1 MLLYEHEG
9 IGLFVL
15 SGIPTP
21 EFILAESPEEVRR
34 EVEKVGFPA
43 VLKAQVLRGGRGKA
57 GLIQIASDAED
68 AERKAELIL
77 RSAADEGTAK
87 KILVERKIDVLR
99 EIYLGI
105 TVDRLA
111 KRPVV
116 VVCGQGGVD
125 IEEVAARSPEEI
137 FSLHINPKRDLR
149 LYEAINLVKK
159 AGIQGKPLS
168 AVADV
173 LMKLY
178 RVFESHDAELA
189 EINPLVITAD
199 DKVYAVDSKI
209 VINDDALY
217 RHPLIADR
225 YRGLKPLEREAK
237 TMGLTYVDLQP
248 GNVAVISSG
257 AGYTMMV
264 LDMIRSFGGE
274 PANFMDSIVDSRD
287 RMQKAIEFI
296 VQRAKDDPGI
306 GSILMLKTMSYT
318 PLDQM
323 MGAIKDALEG
333 NKSPVPIIS
342 CLRATGNALRNMSL
356 EEAERQLKE
365 LGVRQHPS
373 LRDAVKISVELAQG
387 AGKR

>member
-9 IGLFVL
+9 IGLFVQ

-43 VLKAQVLRGGRGKA
+43 VLKAQVLKGGRGKA
-57 GLIQIASDAED
+57 GLIQIAMDAMDAEL
-68 AERKAELIL
+68 KADLIQK
-77 RSAADEGTAK
+77 SASIEGTVP
-87 KILVERKIDVLR
+87 KILIERNIDVAV

-116 VVCGQGGVD
+116 VVCGQGGMD
-125 IEEVAARSPEEI
+125 IEEVAVVSPEKI
-137 FSLHINPKRDLR
+137 FSLHVNPTRGLR

-178 RVFESHDAELA
+178 RVFEGHDAELA
-189 EINPLVITAD
+189 EINPLVVTTD

-217 RHPLIADR
+217 RHPLIGDR
-225 YRGLKPLEREAK
+225 SRGLKPLEIEAK

-264 LDMIRSFGGE
+264 LDLIRAFGGE

-287 RMQKAIEFI
+287 RMQRAIEFTI
-296 VQRAKDDPGI
+296 RRAKDDPRI

-323 MGAIKDALEG
+323 MGAIRDALEG
-333 NKSPVPIIS
+333 NESSVPIIS

-365 LGVRQHPS
+365 LGIRQHPS
-373 LRDAVKISVELAQG
+373 IRDAVKIAVELAQG